1 MLLAGLVNRT
11 LGGPFIAPWEVD
23 DLTPDVLDPILA
35 LALELPGM
43 RKGLGT
49 IEAKKDAIRKAHNR
63 VH

>member
-1 MLLAGLVNRT
+1 MLLAGLVNKT
-11 LGGPFIAPWEVD
+11 LGGFAVAPWEVD

-43 RKGLGT
+43 RKGLGA
-49 IEAKKDAIRKAHNR
+49 IEAKRAEIRKAHNK